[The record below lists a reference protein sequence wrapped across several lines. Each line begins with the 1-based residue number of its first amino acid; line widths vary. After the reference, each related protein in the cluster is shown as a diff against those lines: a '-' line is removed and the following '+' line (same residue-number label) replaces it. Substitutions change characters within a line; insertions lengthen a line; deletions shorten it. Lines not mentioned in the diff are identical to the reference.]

1 MGNIKCAISIL
12 SWVVFCIDANKNVNF
27 DLSGTG
33 LKVSIYKKT
42 LHTYL
47 KSTIIFRGSL

>member
-12 SWVVFCIDANKNVNF
+12 SWVVFCIDANNNVNF

-33 LKVSIYKKT
+33 LKVSIDKTT
-42 LHTYL
+42 LHTY
-47 KSTIIFRGSL
+47 